1 MGVGDI
7 LKISTDHTVQLLKM
21 ELRVQLNDLE
31 NQWHYCSLEL
41 IFIQNKIYREIELAE
56 SWEEVLSFINKGL
69 EPYISNLKRSISEED
84 IVKLTEIRIKR
95 ISKFDLDK
103 AKLKIETLEADI
115 AEVKNNLEHL
125 IDYSIRY
132 FNHLKKTYGNG

>member
-31 NQWHYCSLEL
+31 NQWHYCSLER

-125 IDYSIRY
+125 ICLLYTSPSPRDS
-132 FNHLKKTYGNG
+132 